1 MYNLKTH
8 VSIFLILLFL
18 TQCSEKQPTL
28 QQITVSDFEKFVAAT
43 NYETDAERFGWTFI
57 QKTVL
62 DFEVVHGID
71 WRCPEGVLPA
81 HPDDPVTQVSYKDAK
96 AYTAWS
102 NQQLPDYQQYWALA
116 KSDKRKINSHAAQIL
131 PAHQVNI
138 VGNTWDIT
146 LPDPQGR
153 IRLAGGSFLCNPF
166 QCNGTNPER
175 VLHIDHE
182 TGNSHISFSV
192 Y

>member
-1 MYNLKTH
+1 MKIRF
-8 VSIFLILLFL
+8 SIFLIALFL
-18 TQCSEKQPTL
+18 AQCSEKQPSL
-28 QQITVSDFEKFVAAT
+28 RQITVAEFEQFVSAT
-43 NYETDAERFGWTFI
+43 NYETDAEQYGWTI
-57 QKTVL
+57 LQKTIH
-62 DFEVVHGID
+62 DFEVVNGID
-71 WRCPEGVLPA
+71 WRCPEGILPA
-81 HPDDPVTQVSYKDAK
+81 HPDDPVTQVSYKDAV

-102 NQQLPDYQQYWALA
+102 KSKLPDYQQYWEMVN
-116 KSDKRKINSHAAQIL
+116 SDKRKINSHASQIL
-131 PAHQVNI
+131 PARQVNV

-153 IRLAGGSFLCNPF
+153 IRLAGGSYLCNPY

-175 VLHIDHE
+175 VLHVDQE